1 MLGTTDIYLQHIQS
15 ATTEAA
21 MLELLAEEATELA
34 HAALKVARIERGE
47 SPTPVNVEAAK
58 ANLSEEIADIT
69 AVFLA
74 MDRPTE
80 TDLKITEAKIER
92 WNDRLLEAHRK
103 NGERT
108 EERA

>member
-1 MLGTTDIYLQHIQS
+1 
-15 ATTEAA
+15 

-34 HAALKVARIERGE
+34 HAALKVARIARGE
-47 SPTPVNVEAAK
+47 SPTPVNIEAAQ

-74 MDRPTE
+74 MGRPNK
-80 TDLKITEAKIER
+80 TDYQIAEAKIER

-108 EERA
+108 EGEA